1 MIIKG
6 VHTHKKQKTARFTAH
21 GKTKIYYYEKLF
33 TLK

>member
-6 VHTHKKQKTARFTAH
+6 VHTHNKKTARFTAH